1 MFKGRGEDLMI
12 LVHFNDVLVTRY
24 RPEGAILAFATVV
37 HGRLIA
43 QTLEVAKRA
52 LRFEQFRVS
61 DINLWQRNVI
71 YVSAV
76 RCHS

>member
-12 LVHFNDVLVTRY
+12 LVHLNDVLVTSY
-24 RPEGAILAFATVV
+24 RLVGAILAFPTIV

-61 DINLWQRNVI
+61 NIYLLQRNVI
-71 YVSAV
+71 YISAV